1 MKLENEKFHQGLTV
15 ALLALLL
22 LALTA
27 ADLVKPDRLFSE
39 TENRILAQKP
49 ESSLENILSGGYE
62 DGWR

>member
-27 ADLVKPDRLFSE
+27 ADLVKPDRLFSK
-39 TENRILAQKP
+39 TEYWPRSRKAVWKTF
-49 ESSLENILSGGYE
+49 
-62 DGWR
+62 